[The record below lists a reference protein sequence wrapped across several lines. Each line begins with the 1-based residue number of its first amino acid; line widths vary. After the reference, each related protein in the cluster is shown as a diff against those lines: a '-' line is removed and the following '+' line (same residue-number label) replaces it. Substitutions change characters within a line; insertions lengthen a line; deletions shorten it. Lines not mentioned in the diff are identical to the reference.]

1 MKDNE
6 AIVNSLSKQKSTGPD
21 GFNGELYQVFREEMI
36 PILYSL
42 LQKVEVEEMLLK
54 PFCKVSI
61 ILILKLDKG
70 KKDNGETKF
79 CPNRDEKFSTKR

>member
-1 MKDNE
+1 
-6 AIVNSLSKQKSTGPD
+6 
-21 GFNGELYQVFREEMI
+21 MI

-61 ILILKLDKG
+61 IIILKLDKG
-70 KKDNGETKF
+70 KKENGETKF
-79 CPNRDEKFSTKR
+79 CPEQR